1 MKLPK
6 NFYQNTLNFL
16 EAILGEE
23 RYKEDFENLP
33 IPEEDE
39 VEITDDDFNKI
50 YAIFSAVEKR
60 ETIVLYPKKYSLV
73 DKETG
78 KVKKRTKQNASQ
90 LVKVENPV
98 KTMDTEG
105 TEYRT
110 QLGIEAY
117 SFLLDFIQFKEA
129 QKTEENE

>member
-16 EAILGEE
+16 EALLGEE
-23 RYKEDFENLP
+23 AYKEEFENLP
-33 IPEEDE
+33 VPEEEE

-50 YAIFSAVEKR
+50 YSVFSAVEKR

-78 KVKKRTKQNASQ
+78 KVKKRTKQNASK

-117 SFLLDFIQFKEA
+117 GFLLDLTQFRET
-129 QKTEENE
+129 QKQK